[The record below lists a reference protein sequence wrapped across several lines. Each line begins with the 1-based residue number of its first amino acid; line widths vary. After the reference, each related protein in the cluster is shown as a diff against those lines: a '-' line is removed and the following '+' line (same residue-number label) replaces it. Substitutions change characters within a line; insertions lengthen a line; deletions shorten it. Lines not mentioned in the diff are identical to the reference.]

1 MARTYAQTARGKRRH
16 GPCVKSVLKMA
27 MWCTRRSLSAVL
39 VVCCL
44 LYVTTMFSL
53 SGSRHARVNAVPT
66 GSVRL
71 HRVNRAFLP
80 PATTTQAPQALNTS
94 VDRKAVLVLSQQR
107 TDAEVVGVIFSQ
119 QEGLFYF
126 PEHLW
131 SFLYPDPL
139 PNSLLERG
147 ALSESDFYLNQTDKK
162 RKWASL
168 NVTLR
173 ALFRCDFDN
182 IFNRDDDEFQVPPSV
197 AKDMFCREIQKY
209 APLREGFSCHGS
221 PAEIVRRMTSL
232 CATKATVVVMMT
244 GITHVENLQS
254 LVEDEAMNVKV
265 IEVVHDPRAMLVS
278 WMNAVPKKRGVD
290 TVRRGFFDTRG
301 GLALT
306 ATEMKRMCVGMVTNL
321 MFWLASSPPFRTN
334 YAVLRYEDL
343 RADPRTLADNIL
355 SFLGHQPATSFFFRR
370 FLRKPNVAEASEQ
383 FGSLSKDLLEHD
395 NPHYAGFCCL
405 AMARCEQTL
414 SNSPGESH
422 ALVEAADVSR
432 RCRTPRESLTRW
444 LRRLV
449 DPSLV
454 ILECEQTLSNSPGE
468 SHALVEAARLFLE
481 AECTNQ
487 TLKCPGFEEHLIAA
501 MNCYNFA
508 IKVHIEQTQPA
519 MAACLCLELGNAL
532 RGLNKPDQAMS
543 YYQRA
548 ADLQYQ
554 NPLDCLESLGL
565 VASCKIQT
573 RDYDGA
579 LTIFTEMAYL
589 AQERGA
595 SASGPASR
603 PIGAFCDILARCEV
617 TRVLLLMLLQ
627 PTPQRIRPEH
637 AQTLERYAWESHSED
652 SAPGVNRGQRRQKT
666 GTGHITHRQTTP
678 QI

>member
-1 MARTYAQTARGKRRH
+1 MEDVDFLTKYRAVSSK
-16 GPCVKSVLKMA
+16 LK
-27 MWCTRRSLSAVL
+27 
-39 VVCCL
+39 
-44 LYVTTMFSL
+44 
-53 SGSRHARVNAVPT
+53 
-66 GSVRL
+66 
-71 HRVNRAFLP
+71 
-80 PATTTQAPQALNTS
+80 
-94 VDRKAVLVLSQQR
+94 K
-107 TDAEVVGVIFSQ
+107 
-119 QEGLFYF
+119 
-126 PEHLW
+126 
-131 SFLYPDPL
+131 
-139 PNSLLERG
+139 
-147 ALSESDFYLNQTDKK
+147 
-162 RKWASL
+162 
-168 NVTLR
+168 
-173 ALFRCDFDN
+173 
-182 IFNRDDDEFQVPPSV
+182 
-197 AKDMFCREIQKY
+197 
-209 APLREGFSCHGS
+209 
-221 PAEIVRRMTSL
+221 
-232 CATKATVVVMMT
+232 
-244 GITHVENLQS
+244 
-254 LVEDEAMNVKV
+254 
-265 IEVVHDPRAMLVS
+265 
-278 WMNAVPKKRGVD
+278 
-290 TVRRGFFDTRG
+290 
-301 GLALT
+301 
-306 ATEMKRMCVGMVTNL
+306 
-321 MFWLASSPPFRTN
+321 
-334 YAVLRYEDL
+334 
-343 RADPRTLADNIL
+343 
-355 SFLGHQPATSFFFRR
+355 R

-422 ALVEAADVSR
+422 ALVEAA
-432 RCRTPRESLTRW
+432 
-444 LRRLV
+444 
-449 DPSLV
+449 
-454 ILECEQTLSNSPGE
+454 
-468 SHALVEAARLFLE
+468 RLFLE

-487 TLKCPGFEEHLIAA
+487 MLKCPGFEEHLIAA

-652 SAPGVNRGQRRQKT
+652 SAPVNCLSEEVFLLLQSTVMACQSRDVSALKSLQKDLWPHLT
-666 GTGHITHRQTTP
+666 AEQNHLLHLVIQEMEHPSGEGI
-678 QI
+678 